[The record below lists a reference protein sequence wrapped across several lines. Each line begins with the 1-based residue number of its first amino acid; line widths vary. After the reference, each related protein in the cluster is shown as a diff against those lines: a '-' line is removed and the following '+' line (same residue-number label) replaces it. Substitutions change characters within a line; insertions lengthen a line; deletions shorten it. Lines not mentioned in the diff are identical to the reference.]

1 MDESFER
8 AMEPQPVKRKR
19 SSILKPPEKR
29 ASRDSRTVSFN
40 DRYVYKELH
49 QDGTCEITNL
59 FLREDLDVVTNQT
72 INSSMSMDQG
82 SISIDCISSVGDDT
96 VIDVETSQEIEE
108 QEQNHDQDLEEQEQ
122 SESHE
127 RTLNNS
133 SHMDLTLISQF
144 MNTMPKINSI
154 ELPTASLN
162 YETSTLY
169 DKEMSLTS
177 DITTISSLDS
187 YSMADKTI
195 EAGPDISIPGSIK
208 DRSSAESSNDS
219 TLVGAK
225 NGSTTMNNC
234 SIGRISDI
242 SSFNT
247 TKGDL
252 PNETF
257 YGAFHDSNNMSL
269 QSRTSGLDS
278 MIHNIEALNEC
289 VQKVEQATEENL
301 KRLDE
306 EIEEILKFYRH
317 VVNKDNKYEFAIR
330 IFGLRHSLWLI
341 LKVNPDTY
349 PNEKLNLRFAVN
361 KRDRHL
367 YPFPE
372 FSEAVRRCT
381 KENRPGYLTKIVI
394 NAQKFRRFLKA
405 SGFRKPNKVD

>member
-8 AMEPQPVKRKR
+8 ALEPQPIKRKR

-29 ASRDSRTVSFN
+29 VSRDSRTVSFN
-40 DRYVYKELH
+40 DRYIYKELH

-59 FLREDLDVVTNQT
+59 ILREDLDVITNQT

-82 SISIDCISSVGDDT
+82 SISTDCYSSVAEDT
-96 VIDVETSQEIEE
+96 VIDVESSQELE
-108 QEQNHDQDLEEQEQ
+108 QEQQDEQESEQ
-122 SESHE
+122 HESHQK
-127 RTLNNS
+127 THNNS
-133 SHMDLTLISQF
+133 TQMDLTLISQF

-154 ELPTASLN
+154 ELPTTSVN

-169 DKEMSLTS
+169 DKEMSLAS
-177 DITTISSLDS
+177 EITTISSLDS

-195 EAGPDISIPGSIK
+195 DAGPDISIPISIK
-208 DRSSAESSNDS
+208 DRSNADSSDVS
-219 TLVGAK
+219 TLIEAK
-225 NGSTTMNNC
+225 NGSTTINNC
-234 SIGRISDI
+234 SVGRISDI
-242 SSFNT
+242 STFNNST
-247 TKGDL
+247 LKGDL
-252 PNETF
+252 PNETY
-257 YGAFHDSNNMSL
+257 YGAFHDSNNTSI

-278 MIHNIEALNEC
+278 MINNIEALNEC
-289 VQKVEQATEENL
+289 VQKVEHETEENL
-301 KRLDE
+301 RKLDE
-306 EIEEILKFYRH
+306 EIGELLKFYRH

-349 PNEKLNLRFAVN
+349 PNEKINLKFAVN
-361 KRDRHL
+361 KRDRNL

-381 KENRPGYLTKIVI
+381 KENRPGYLTRFVI